1 MNDLTQVR
9 LAAAEAGDV
18 MQRVIEMMI
27 DGVAF
32 PDERDRRFYDVVSH
46 EGDWLDRVSSVSV
59 QFAMHY
65 MKQRGRRVGTLRHN
79 HPAHPGFSFAW
90 EGPHWTD
97 LPHRRML

>member
-9 LAAAEAGDV
+9 LAAAEAGDT

-32 PDERDRRFYDVVSH
+32 PDDKDRRIYDVFSH
-46 EGDWLDRVSSVSV
+46 EGDNLGRLSSTEV

-90 EGPHWTD
+90 EGRHWID
-97 LPHRRML
+97 ME